1 MVTLKEALKLPKEA
15 IFDLR
20 IEIKQKIEATKNL
33 GAYVEQF
40 TGKPLSEYGEGIPIA
55 IKDNIQV
62 NGWEVT
68 SGSNILQGYIA
79 PYNATVIDN
88 MLKNGLA
95 PFGRTNMDE
104 FAMGSSTE
112 SSFYGRTLNPHNLK
126 CVPGGSSGGSAA
138 GVAAGIAIAGL

>member
-79 PYNATVIDN
+79 PYNATGIDN

-95 PFGRTNMDE
+95 PIDRTNMDE
-104 FAMGSSTE
+104 FAMGSS
-112 SSFYGRTLNPHNLK
+112 S
-126 CVPGGSSGGSAA
+126 
-138 GVAAGIAIAGL
+138 